1 VAETSKIMLLEIDI
15 RVCRINLKF
24 IVRSRKERGRLLNSL
39 IKCSEESRLI
49 ARCGFTAG
57 W

>member
-15 RVCRINLKF
+15 GVCRINLKF

-49 ARCGFTAG
+49 ARCGFRAG